1 MRIGSGRLSRHEAR
15 EIVTGQIENIVLGD
29 SGDWMASDMG
39 FDDRIDTVIEALAT
53 TAASGGS
60 ISEAVA
66 DVWRVFEEIFEQ

>member
-1 MRIGSGRLSRHEAR
+1 MRIGSGRLSRQEAR

-29 SGDWMASDMG
+29 SGDWMASDTG

-53 TAASGGS
+53 TAASGES
-60 ISEAVA
+60 IPEAVA